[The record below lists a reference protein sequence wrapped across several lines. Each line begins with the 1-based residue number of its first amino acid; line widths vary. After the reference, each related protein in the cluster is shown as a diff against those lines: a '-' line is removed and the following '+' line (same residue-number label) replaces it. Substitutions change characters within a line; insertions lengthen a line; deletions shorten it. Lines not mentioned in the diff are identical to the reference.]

1 MSWTRKWVDG
11 TLVAR
16 GAGTEQQG
24 TWKMRHALHAQRCG
38 NQEKNLPPPSAEQ
51 KSRKLER
58 FLLSASFLWFQ
69 QKKNLSEISFSK
81 NFLNFFKKL
90 I

>member
-1 MSWTRKWVDG
+1 MDEEVSGWDPG
-11 TLVAR
+11 SA
-16 GAGTEQQG
+16 
-24 TWKMRHALHAQRCG
+24 RCG
-38 NQEKNLPPPSAEQ
+38 HGTAGHVEDASRATCATLRQPGKNLPPPSAEQ

-81 NFLNFFKKL
+81 KFLKIFKKL